1 MSRFW
6 YCAISPQDR
15 GREAGVSA
23 PGGGRGGGGVG
34 GGAKVIEDLEDKRRG
49 NRFISEL
56 IFLTVHGGEEAEAGI
71 NLSSQAGN
79 ILYSTQGFTQ
89 RLGKMP
95 LDNFFPTRKLRN
107 RIHHIL

>member
-1 MSRFW
+1 MSRSLAVSRFW

-23 PGGGRGGGGVG
+23 RG

-71 NLSSQAGN
+71 NLSSQAGSL
-79 ILYSTQGFTQ
+79 LYSTQGFTQ
-89 RLGKMP
+89 RPEIMY
-95 LDNFFPTRKLRN
+95 
-107 RIHHIL
+107 

>member
-23 PGGGRGGGGVG
+23 PGGGG

-89 RLGKMP
+89 RPEK
-95 LDNFFPTRKLRN
+95 
-107 RIHHIL
+107 IY

>member
-1 MSRFW
+1 MSRSLAVSRFW

-23 PGGGRGGGGVG
+23 PGGGGAGA
-34 GGAKVIEDLEDKRRG
+34 AKVIEDLEDKRRG

-71 NLSSQAGN
+71 NLSSQAGSL
-79 ILYSTQGFTQ
+79 LYSTQRFTQ
-89 RLGKMP
+89 RLGKMYSVVS
-95 LDNFFPTRKLRN
+95 
-107 RIHHIL
+107 